1 MSDTGGQ
8 GPSRWR
14 RIAREAHGEEYAA
27 AYAERF
33 AAMAAAGEDVHGEA
47 SFVGRL
53 VQPRASVLDAGCGTG
68 RIAVRLAE
76 LGHPVVGVDV
86 DEPMLAQARAA
97 APHLRWELGD
107 LATLG
112 LGERFDLVL
121 VAGNTVPLLE
131 AGTLEPAAQRLTEHV
146 APGGLLVCGF
156 GLDADHLP
164 EGCPVTP
171 LADVEAAFVAAG
183 LEPVD
188 RLAGWDGT
196 PLPDPSAATEPPG
209 YVVTVDRLPPAR

>member
-1 MSDTGGQ
+1 MSDPRGGE
-8 GPSRWR
+8 PSRWR
-14 RIAREAHGEEYAA
+14 RIARETHGEDYAA

-47 SFVGRL
+47 RL
-53 VQPRASVLDAGCGTG
+53 VERLVGPPARVLDAGCGTG

-86 DEPMLAQARAA
+86 DEPMLAQAREA

-107 LATLG
+107 LATLD

-121 VAGNTVPLLE
+121 VAGNTIPLLE
-131 AGTLEPAAQRLTEHV
+131 DGTLANAARSLAEHV
-146 APGGLLVCGF
+146 VPGGLLVCGF

-164 EGCPVTP
+164 DGCPVTP
-171 LADVEAAFVAAG
+171 LADVEAALADAG
-183 LEPVD
+183 LAPVD
-188 RLAGWDGT
+188 RLADWTGT
-196 PLPDPSAATEPPG
+196 PLTGDSG
-209 YVVTVDRLPPAR
+209 YVVTIDRRPDPDS